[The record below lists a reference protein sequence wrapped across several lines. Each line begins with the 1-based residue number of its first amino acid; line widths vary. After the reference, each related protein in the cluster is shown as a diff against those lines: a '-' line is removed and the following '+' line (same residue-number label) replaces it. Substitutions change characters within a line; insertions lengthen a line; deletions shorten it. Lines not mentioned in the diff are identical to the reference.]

1 MAQSRF
7 IQSVL
12 DAAREEAGASGV
24 KSINW
29 FRGKIEAFGKPGP
42 QQLLRDGRRT
52 KGVNFGTLN
61 MFVYSPK
68 HRNTLPYYDTFP
80 LVLPI
85 GGAAGG
91 SSGGSAGV
99 EGMLTCCCC
108 NCWMIRRGCGH
119 DNILLL
125 LLQLLMLVPLLL
137 RTMLLAATTA
147 ACVVACA
154 RATDSILITARS
166 FSSNLTRTLSTH
178 RSRANYQH
186 GWANA
191 HANEPKVRN
200 SIYN

>member
-12 DAAREEAGASGV
+12 DAAREEAGDSGV

-68 HRNTLPYYDTFP
+68 HKNTLPYYDTFP

-91 SSGGSAGV
+91 FLGLNFHYLPIPMRIKLLDKIVMPESRGVNVLTQTGEVRGIVADYSQLKRIPMAKAIVKHYLTGYVKSDFRAITTEELVVAALLPVQRFQKGSAQ
-99 EGMLTCCCC
+99 EAY
-108 NCWMIRRGCGH
+108 I
-119 DNILLL
+119 D
-125 LLQLLMLVPLLL
+125 
-137 RTMLLAATTA
+137 TA
-147 ACVVACA
+147 K
-154 RATDSILITARS
+154 R
-166 FSSNLTRTLSTH
+166 
-178 RSRANYQH
+178 Y
-186 GWANA
+186 
-191 HANEPKVRN
+191 
-200 SIYN
+200 

>member
-1 MAQSRF
+1 MIEVFVINNYMAQSRF

-91 SSGGSAGV
+91 FLGLNFHYLPIPMRIKLLDKIVMPESRGV
-99 EGMLTCCCC
+99 NVLTQTGEV
-108 NCWMIRRGCGH
+108 RG
-119 DNILLL
+119 I
-125 LLQLLMLVPLLL
+125 
-137 RTMLLAATTA
+137 
-147 ACVVACA
+147 VADYSQ
-154 RATDSILITARS
+154 RIWKTQSI
-166 FSSNLTRTLSTH
+166 
-178 RSRANYQH
+178 
-186 GWANA
+186 
-191 HANEPKVRN
+191 
-200 SIYN
+200 